1 MQELLLLQWVNCSDK
16 RSLHEEDLQDSD
28 KDNIRRSEMMKMRA
42 LITGFSAASVLFFF
56 LGICQAQEIKIGFVD
71 LMKFSERSQR
81 AKEHQQKFLQL
92 VEKKRNSLE
101 KKKKD
106 LMEAQEEFSKQ
117 GPMLKPETRDQK
129 MKDIGIKEMEFK
141 MEEKNAQSDLQNEQR
156 EAQEVIQRDLRKIIG
171 QIRGQKKLTLVL
183 NADALLSADD
193 ALDITEEVVKLYDSE
208 AGKAPATKPAPA
220 PKAGPTA
227 PAPGPAKP
235 KLK

>member
-1 MQELLLLQWVNCSDK
+1 LQWVNCSDK
-16 RSLHEEDLQDSD
+16 RTLHGEDLQDSY
-28 KDNIRRSEMMKMRA
+28 KDNTRRSEMMKMRA
-42 LITGFSAASVLFFF
+42 LITGFSAACVLFFF

-106 LMEAQEEFSKQ
+106 LLDAQEEFSKQ
-117 GPMLKPETRDQK
+117 GPMLKPETRDLK

-171 QIRGQKKLTLVL
+171 QIRGQRKLTLVL

-193 ALDITEEVVKLYDSE
+193 ALDITEDVVKLYDSE
-208 AGKAPATKPAPA
+208 AGKAPAAKPAPPA
-220 PKAGPTA
+220 PKPAGPT
-227 PAPGPAKP
+227 PGPAAVPGATKP
-235 KLK
+235 KPK